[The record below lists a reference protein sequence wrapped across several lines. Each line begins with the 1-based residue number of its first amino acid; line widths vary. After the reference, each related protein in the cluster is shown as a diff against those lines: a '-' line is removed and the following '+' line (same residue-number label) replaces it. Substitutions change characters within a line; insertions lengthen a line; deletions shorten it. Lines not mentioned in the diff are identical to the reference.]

1 MKFKP
6 GAIAAFIAALAIAT
20 IAQNQKLEAQ
30 ADGAGRTW
38 AVIVG
43 ISKYQKLPGGQ
54 QLQFADR
61 DAIAFADA
69 IKKIGVRPENIRL
82 LVGAD
87 ATASAIKGALG
98 NWLARSV
105 AESDTVLFFFSGHG
119 YYEQEFGESYL
130 FGCDADAKDP
140 FNTALSVSEIQ
151 QAISRRIRARHVLV
165 VTDAVRRDFFD
176 PDTNGTAT
184 ATEFINSLNQL
195 ATRAGVSVIAASGPG
210 EFSREGQR
218 WSGQG
223 VFTKHF
229 IDALS
234 GNAERNTDGA
244 ITADKLFDQVAVR
257 VANDTSNKQ
266 RPWRSNTA
274 LAQIV
279 LSAGE
284 PRSSAPAIAATTEPI
299 AKPVITAPSAAPPD
313 QLPVAAP
320 TTTTRPAPAVAR
332 NEPVAT
338 QPVNDKSRPGEQPK
352 TDAAGSSSS
361 GGTATIK
368 ESPPRS
374 SPTDKAVKK
383 PAEQSAPKS
392 PAPVATSTAQPVSS
406 SSTTVIPS
414 PKVEP
419 SSDKVIARNQPPA
432 PIPSSTLP
440 ASRPVAPST
449 ANATA
454 PRSSSSTNA
463 ATPVASSSTRVINS
477 GTASSSASTPTGSPA
492 AVKSR
497 APTPPVIATS
507 EASGTAIQPP
517 AVAAPRTGDIAS
529 LPTPPR
535 PVVVL
540 PGVASVGAAPDKI
553 QPVSVA
559 STISVTRPE
568 VAPTPLILELEAAI
582 AKKNLLEPKGASAWD
597 LYQRF
602 AADSG
607 ATSEA
612 GRLKFALADAL
623 AASGREIVA
632 GDVRTD
638 TIIDK
643 TDDFRRAGQMLARAR
658 SLKPE
663 NTELSALEK
672 LCAAQ
677 ALIALQFYDE
687 AERALTP
694 LQNTKLA
701 AVDNAM
707 GLVYQGKLDTWR
719 AERAFKRALEVEPNW
734 AAPHYNLA
742 LLYRGQQNDQA
753 LAEFERAA
761 ALDGKNADLLLALGD
776 EYFARQ
782 QWPRAVE
789 TYRKAVALKPA
800 DDTLHTK
807 LGHALYSL
815 GQQDEANREYQ
826 KARDLRSKRP

>member
-30 ADGAGRTW
+30 ADGPGRTW

-87 ATASAIKGALG
+87 APASAIKGALG

-105 AESDTVLFFFSGHG
+105 AETDTVLFFFSGHG

-130 FGCDADAKDP
+130 FGYDADAKDP

-176 PDTNGTAT
+176 PDTNGAAT
-184 ATEFINSLNQL
+184 ATEFINSFNQL

-234 GNAERNTDGA
+234 GNAERNPDGA
-244 ITADKLFDQVAVR
+244 ITADKVFDQVAVR

-284 PRSSAPAIAATTEPI
+284 RRSSTPAIAATTEPI
-299 AKPVITAPSAAPPD
+299 AKAVITVPSATPPD
-313 QLPVAAP
+313 QLPVAAS

-352 TDAAGSSSS
+352 ADAAVSSSS

-383 PAEQSAPKS
+383 SAEQSAPKS
-392 PAPVATSTAQPVSS
+392 PAPVATSTTQPVSS
-406 SSTTVIPS
+406 SSTTVFPS
-414 PKVEP
+414 PK
-419 SSDKVIARNQPPA
+419 
-432 PIPSSTLP
+432 
-440 ASRPVAPST
+440 
-449 ANATA
+449 NATA

-463 ATPVASSSTRVINS
+463 ATPAAASSTRMINPE
-477 GTASSSASTPTGSPA
+477 TASSSASTPTGSPA

-497 APTPPVIATS
+497 APTPPMIATN
-507 EASGTAIQPP
+507 EVSGTAIHLP
-517 AVAAPRTGDIAS
+517 AVAAPRAGDIAS

-540 PGVASVGAAPDKI
+540 PGVASVGAAPDKT

-559 STISVTRPE
+559 STISATRPE

-638 TIIDK
+638 TITDK

-663 NTELSALEK
+663 NTELSTLEK

-719 AERAFKRALEVEPNW
+719 AERAFKRALDVEPNW

-753 LAEFERAA
+753 LEEFERAA